1 MKQSK
6 PYCAEV
12 ILSELMAAAGQ
23 PLQRDWL
30 AARCVIEAR
39 DMQSQTAVRDA
50 LVPLANAGIIMCNM
64 VRGELCWMFSPY
76 GYALLSQRPPYDY
89 RRCIL
94 DELAACGPCT
104 IEDLI
109 RACRTQVIGYT
120 FEGFSEAF
128 LRMIRHDCLIVDV
141 TDPEDGFSTYDLP
154 EHTE

>member
-6 PYCAEV
+6 PYVPEV
-12 ILSELMAAAGQ
+12 ILSELMAASF
-23 PLQRDWL
+23 PLDFLYL
-30 AARCVIEAR
+30 AHHCVKVGGSAT
-39 DMQSQTAVRDA
+39 SDA
-50 LVPLANAGIIMCNM
+50 LQTLHNAGL
-64 VRGELCWMFSPY
+64 VHEPY
-76 GYALLSQRPPYDY
+76 GRNTSYWSMTDEGRALLSTRPPYDY